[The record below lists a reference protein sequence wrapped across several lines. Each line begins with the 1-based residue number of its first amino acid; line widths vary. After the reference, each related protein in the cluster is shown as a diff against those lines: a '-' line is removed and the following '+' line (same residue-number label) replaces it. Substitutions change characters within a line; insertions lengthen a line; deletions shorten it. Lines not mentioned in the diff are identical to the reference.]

1 MKINRVYIP
10 PEATM
15 VDLDI
20 NFHILSGSPGDGGSE
35 NVGYEDW
42 PIGPSGVMGSSLDS
56 LF

>member
-1 MKINRVYIP
+1 MNTRKYIS
-10 PEATM
+10 PEAIA
-15 VDLDI
+15 VEGEF

>member
-1 MKINRVYIP
+1 MNSYRRYIP
-10 PEATM
+10 PEATL

>member
-1 MKINRVYIP
+1 MH
-10 PEATM
+10 
-15 VDLDI
+15 LSS
-20 NFHILSGSPGDGGSE
+20 ILCSSPNDGGNE